1 MKDTELR
8 QKFVSM
14 DEEFKKIDRRFEKI
28 DERFVKADEKFDFLI
43 TYVIRLD
50 EKVGRM
56 LPIVEEFPAFKDYVI
71 TTLDHHTGMLE
82 RLDQE
87 RLSQHARSD
96 RIEVRVD
103 RLEKHT
109 GLA

>member
-1 MKDTELR
+1 MKDAELR
-8 QKFVSM
+8 QQFQ
-14 DEEFKKIDRRFEKI
+14 KI
-28 DERFVKADEKFDFLI
+28 DERFEKADEKFEFLI
-43 TYVIRLD
+43 TYVMNLD
-50 EKVGRM
+50 EKVSTL
-56 LPIVEEFPAFKDYVI
+56 LPLRAEFNEFKDYVI

-87 RLSQHARSD
+87 RLAQHARSD
-96 RIEVRVD
+96 RIEVRVE

>member
-1 MKDTELR
+1 MKDAELR
-8 QKFVSM
+8 QKFDGM
-14 DEEFKKIDRRFEKI
+14 GEEFKKIDDRFKKIDKRFE
-28 DERFVKADEKFDFLI
+28 KADEKFEFLI
-43 TYVIRLD
+43 TYVMRLD

-71 TTLDHHTGMLE
+71 TTLDSHTGMLE

-103 RLEKHT
+103 RLEKHA
-109 GLA
+109 GLV